1 MRKNISGLDHVVILV
16 RDLDA
21 AQATYARLGFALTPR
36 GFHSIGT
43 HNHCIMFGTDYVEL
57 LALREP
63 HPVTQYFSQFLAVA
77 EGAAALAFSTD
88 DAHAAHASL
97 RASGVMAD
105 EPVDFSRPVDVD
117 GMRRDAR
124 FRIVQLPVDE
134 TPGCRAFL
142 CQHFTPDVV
151 WRPEYQQH
159 ALGVVGVAGVSVMVD
174 VDDIGAAAQAYGRV
188 LATSPAQTP
197 AGWNLVAGDCTLS
210 FSDRAALQHRLGA
223 AALPRR
229 GSPMLTALHLRVR
242 DRDVAA
248 EALRRGGFTPE
259 RLADGAL
266 MIGADQAH
274 GVALVFCQ
282 AT

>member
-159 ALGVVGVAGVSVMVD
+159 ALGVVGVAGVSVRRSTTSARQRRPMD
-174 VDDIGAAAQAYGRV
+174 VCWPRRQPRRRRAGIWSRETARFRSPIVPPCSIVWAQRHCRDAVARWSLPCICACAIATLLPRRCGAAASR
-188 LATSPAQTP
+188 PR
-197 AGWNLVAGDCTLS
+197 D
-210 FSDRAALQHRLGA
+210 
-223 AALPRR
+223 LP
-229 GSPMLTALHLRVR
+229 MVH
-242 DRDVAA
+242 
-248 EALRRGGFTPE
+248 
-259 RLADGAL
+259 
-266 MIGADQAH
+266 
-274 GVALVFCQ
+274 
-282 AT
+282 